1 MIFKTIKNNSG
12 FSLVELLIAVLV
24 LLTLISA
31 VLFASN
37 RLLSKAEVTSATDQL
52 NEVKKAISFYYGEN
66 KKHPKT
72 FDDLVNSRLLPV
84 QPDANEWEMSCA
96 NLDKLTV
103 TKTAGDLMDE
113 VEEKFLKI
121 CESVTKDT
129 GTTKVSCTVVTKPY
143 CP

>member
-1 MIFKTIKNNSG
+1 MHFKAIKNNSG

-37 RLLSKAEVTSATDQL
+37 KLLSKSEVTAATDQL

-66 KKHPKT
+66 KTHPKT
-72 FDDLVNSRLLPV
+72 FEDLVNAKLLPIP
-84 QPDANEWEMSCA
+84 PDANEWEMSCA
-96 NLDKLTV
+96 NLDRLTV
-103 TKTAGDLMDE
+103 SKVAGDLMDE

-129 GTTKVSCTVVTKPY
+129 STTRVSCTVVTNPY

>member
-1 MIFKTIKNNSG
+1 MFKRVRNDESG

-37 RLLSKAEVTSATDQL
+37 KLLSKSEVTAATDQL
-52 NEVKKAISFYYGEN
+52 NEIKKAISFYYGEN
-66 KKHPKT
+66 KKHPKA
-72 FDDLVNSRLLPV
+72 FEDLVNAKLLPV
-84 QPDANEWEMSCA
+84 TPDTNEWEMTCA

-103 TKTAGDLMDE
+103 TKVAGDLIDE
-113 VEEKFLKI
+113 VEAKFMKI